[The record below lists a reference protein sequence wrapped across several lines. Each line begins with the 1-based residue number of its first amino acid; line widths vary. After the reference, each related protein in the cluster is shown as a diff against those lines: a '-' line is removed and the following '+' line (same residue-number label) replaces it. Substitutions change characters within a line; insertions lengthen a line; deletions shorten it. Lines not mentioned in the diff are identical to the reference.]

1 MRISLC
7 MRISLHVVLQWSLQ
21 RSATLMVT
29 DVHITLRCAFHS
41 AYHGMC
47 TFHSPFPFLGLR
59 KFFRFVHI
67 AARVHII
74 LRFQFTFFLGLH
86 FLGCSSLYSLR
97 KSRAVSLLKTL

>member
-1 MRISLC
+1 MRISLR

-21 RSATLMVT
+21 RSATLMVI
-29 DVHITLRCAFHS
+29 DAHITLRCAFHS
-41 AYHGMC
+41 AYHGMRA
-47 TFHSPFPFLGLR
+47 FHSPFPFLGLR
-59 KFFRFVHI
+59 KFFRFAHI
-67 AARVHII
+67 AARAHII